1 MVPFVSLHV
10 FADDASRLLEARKAA
25 SAVLRQLVQA
35 L

>member
-25 SAVLRQLVQA
+25 NAVPPQLVEA